1 MTDYLPHDID
11 AADDARL
18 QELQMEMRG
27 QGYAIWWRLLELLWK
42 NEGRLPY
49 KPALLA
55 YNIRWCT
62 ADEVERVIT
71 GFDLFVVQDGQ
82 FWSEGLLARL
92 EARNTAGEERI
103 ERARRAGKASAKAR
117 GVTRDDPEPPENST
131 AKEQEFNAS
140 STNVQRPLNSQSTNN
155 TTLHNTTQHL
165 SLSEGTP
172 AREREGEDRE
182 RDLIFLRFFFKNFK
196 DPAGEMERYWDNYA
210 GQGWKTSKGAAIED
224 KVAYCSGWKPLDT
237 SARFTRDA
245 LKWYENFYNDAAPDF
260 KDPLKLLTDLTEIAR
275 DDDDQIVLRYT
286 SKATAQ
292 KVANWRS
299 SHGGYAAVAVQVTK
313 KRQPTPNPLP

>member
-62 ADEVERVIT
+62 AEEVERVIT

-82 FWSEGLLARL
+82 FWSDGLLR
-92 EARNTAGEERI
+92 RI
-103 ERARRAGKASAKAR
+103 ETRNAKGEKGRKNANARWH
-117 GVTRDDPEPPENST
+117 PEDTDATTMQPQCDGNAT
-131 AKEQEFNAS
+131 AMQPQCDGNA
-140 STNVQRPLNSQSTNN
+140 NI
-155 TTLHNTTQHL
+155 TTLHNNKQNI
-165 SLSEGTP
+165 SLSEGAP
-172 AREREGEDRE
+172 ARAREGEDRE

-196 DPAGEMERYWDNYA
+196 NPAGEMERYWDNYA

-224 KVAYCSGWKPLDT
+224 KVAYCSGWKPLDP
-237 SARFTRDA
+237 SPRFGKNA
-245 LKWYENFYNDAAPDF
+245 LTWYEKFYNDAAPDF
-260 KDPLKLLTDLTEIAR
+260 KDPLKLLTDLTEIVPNGGET
-275 DDDDQIVLRYT
+275 VLRYST
-286 SKATAQ
+286 KSTGQ
-292 KVANWRS
+292 KVANWLI
-299 SHGGYAAVAVQVTK
+299 SHGGYAAVAVQVATK
-313 KRQPTPNPLP
+313 KQPTPNPLP